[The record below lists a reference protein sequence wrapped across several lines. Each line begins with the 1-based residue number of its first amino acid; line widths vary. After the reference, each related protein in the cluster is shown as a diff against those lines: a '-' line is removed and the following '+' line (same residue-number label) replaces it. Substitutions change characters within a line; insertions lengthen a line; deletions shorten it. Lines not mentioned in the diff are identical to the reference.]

1 MITPTLLFDH
11 ALLTTPPP
19 RKSPVAAGEG
29 SGAEGGEEGSGSQVR
44 KKRAQSVETLYDVL
58 CFGNESSLITC
69 QNNNPGSN
77 CSSNHG
83 AVRCAGEI
91 VQGMT
96 DVQQGLIDL
105 EKCLH

>member
-1 MITPTLLFDH
+1 MNCFY
-11 ALLTTPPP
+11 
-19 RKSPVAAGEG
+19 SAA
-29 SGAEGGEEGSGSQVR
+29 AVR
-44 KKRAQSVETLYDVL
+44 YTSNEFGRHLQETYLYDVL